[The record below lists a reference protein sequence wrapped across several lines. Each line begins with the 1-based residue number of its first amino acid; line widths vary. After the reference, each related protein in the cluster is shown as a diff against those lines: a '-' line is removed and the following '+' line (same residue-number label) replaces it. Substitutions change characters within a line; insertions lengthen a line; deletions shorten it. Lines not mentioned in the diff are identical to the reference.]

1 MKIKQGKSLPIP
13 ECTLGGKRIIAART
27 TDLLILDCYKD
38 CVHVGRYLMNVE
50 TGEYG
55 ILRGDIY
62 TAEKLM
68 RAFEQDYWY
77 GSIEIDL
84 EDRDE
89 EIIQEA
95 LRSKMR
101 YAPQSA
107 VYLIDEVERNYL
119 SDKRWEKERRREQ
132 RIKDLMDS
140 VPEVPEGFEVWAAEA
155 VWKKP
160 YPTYK
165 TDDEYACPSCGKKIA
180 PAMIKGVRHNDV
192 ITCACGKDLQIK
204 KRGKKTEKWSRVML
218 IQETT
223 AGQTVLRYFDIQS
236 IFKGKYRIALS
247 EAIRIFV
254 SKISLFGG
262 QRLKIYYKQCG
273 RYDDYDDYEERNPA
287 NRTTGDCYLY
297 PAGIEEALK
306 GTDYTNL
313 GRLLS
318 QMASAGIEARYNK
331 IMILH
336 NWPDMIGLIEYLF
349 KGRFY
354 RLMQEELSCHMW
366 SDGTYQGTL
375 DLRGKTIEEIMRI
388 GDRQKIN
395 RLRDRNGGE
404 LERSWLA
411 YGDETDERISDAF
424 LKFARQAGLD
434 EKNAEFALGNMS
446 PEQIMNYVKRQ
457 QDTSYPGKS
466 ASEVLTQW
474 RDYLAMCRRLGK
486 NINDEMVYR
495 PRELKRR
502 HDEAVEAIRKLDMIE
517 EMKRNAEAKD
527 RRAKELREKYLGAE
541 EILKDIA
548 SRYEYENEEYRII
561 VPQNLVDIMSEG
573 NALHHC
579 VGSTDRY
586 FERIRDQ
593 ETYICFL
600 RRQEEPELPYYT
612 IEVEPGGTIR
622 QHRGMYDEEPN
633 IEEIRGFLREWQKVL
648 KKRLHSRDWQLAAE
662 SKVKR
667 EQNLEELRKAN
678 NERVLK
684 GLAEDF
690 MEAV

>member
-1 MKIKQGKSLPIP
+1 
-13 ECTLGGKRIIAART
+13 
-27 TDLLILDCYKD
+27 
-38 CVHVGRYLMNVE
+38 
-50 TGEYG
+50 
-55 ILRGDIY
+55 
-62 TAEKLM
+62 
-68 RAFEQDYWY
+68 
-77 GSIEIDL
+77 
-84 EDRDE
+84 
-89 EIIQEA
+89 
-95 LRSKMR
+95 
-101 YAPQSA
+101 
-107 VYLIDEVERNYL
+107 
-119 SDKRWEKERRREQ
+119 
-132 RIKDLMDS
+132 
-140 VPEVPEGFEVWAAEA
+140 
-155 VWKKP
+155 
-160 YPTYK
+160 
-165 TDDEYACPSCGKKIA
+165 
-180 PAMIKGVRHNDV
+180 
-192 ITCACGKDLQIK
+192 
-204 KRGKKTEKWSRVML
+204 ML

-354 RLMQEELSCHMW
+354 RLMQEELSYHMW
-366 SDGTYQGTL
+366 SGGTYQGNL

-411 YGDETDERISDAF
+411 YGDKTDERISDAF
-424 LKFARQAGLD
+424 LKFAGQAGLY
-434 EKNAEFALGNMS
+434 EKNAGFALGNMS
-446 PEQIMNYVKRQ
+446 PEQIMNYVQRQ

-466 ASEVLTQW
+466 ASEVITQW
-474 RDYLAMCRRLGK
+474 RDYLAMCKRLGK
-486 NINDEMVYR
+486 RTNDEMVYR

-517 EMKRNAEAKD
+517 EMKRNAEAKE
-527 RRAKELREKYLGAE
+527 RRAKELREKYPGAE
-541 EILKDIA
+541 EILEEIA
-548 SRYEYENEEYRII
+548 PRYEYENAEYKII
-561 VPQNLVDIMSEG
+561 VPRHLTDIMSEG

-633 IEEIRGFLREWQKVL
+633 IEEIRGFLREWQRVL
-648 KKRLHSRDWQLAAE
+648 KKRLHSKDWKLAAE

-667 EQNLEELRKAN
+667 EKNLEELRKAN